1 MKKNLNNEKIANYLI
16 GSIALAKIPSLE
28 ASQYLEEIAE
38 SSPSLYKSASLTLGV
53 LANKLSNTDRVESLK
68 ILDKRISNIKGLT
81 DKNRLAVEFSAIGN
95 MGLIESQKFLESY
108 LAKSDSNMTSII
120 LKSMRRNPDSR
131 VNEIY
136 LKTLSNSASE
146 YLKENIS
153 FYLKQRSI
161 ANNGLNDLKDL
172 IDAESNFNTKRN
184 LIGAYVNN
192 SSKKDAK
199 IFLEDLKTRSKEA
212 NLKTWIDQKLSKEYV
227 VSNGKDDKMK
237 HSHDHDHDHSHHIT
251 LQTTIITIMT

>member
-1 MKKNLNNEKIANYLI
+1 MSSNLTTNDYRELKLLLDNNDFQINELRELYLELDPESSEFRFLTKALIGSKKNGLSSILVDALKKNLNNEKIANYLI

-172 IDAESNFNTKRN
+172 IDAESNFNTK
-184 LIGAYVNN
+184 
-192 SSKKDAK
+192 KKPYWS
-199 IFLEDLKTRSKEA
+199 LC
-212 NLKTWIDQKLSKEYV
+212 
-227 VSNGKDDKMK
+227 
-237 HSHDHDHDHSHHIT
+237 
-251 LQTTIITIMT
+251 